1 MLSQI
6 TIKNFAIIDFLEI
19 NFKEGLTVLTGET
32 GAGKSIIADALD
44 FLLGARTTSDLIR
57 SSADKAQV
65 EGTFL
70 VPEKFF
76 LEKFEPWFKK
86 NSFDN
91 NSENVINVSRE
102 LTANGSKARI
112 NGSLSNVSHLLYLK
126 EILVDIHEQ
135 SEHIELLKIEKQ
147 MDILDNCGNDLHKK
161 ILEEYG
167 KTYEEYISLK
177 NRLNTY
183 LENRAVFAKKIDFL
197 KYQVNE
203 IKEAKINDLNEEN
216 ELHAKREMILNK
228 KELTENSTQVYE
240 LINGDDGVGTLRATS
255 LLAMLTEVKKLISK
269 SAEHDGS
276 FNTYLKTIEIIT
288 SELKELSSFVNHYG
302 ENIDAGN
309 NDLDEIEERLD
320 LFYNLKKK
328 YGKSLEEVQEY
339 LLKIESELSDEE
351 KNNCSQEELEGKYKQ
366 IEKDINA
373 LADKLTRSREEITK
387 SFVNRVHEELL
398 SLGFNGAGV
407 FHETPLLVI
416 EFTPCDISLNGKE
429 QIQFLFTSNPDEP
442 PKPLLKVASGGE
454 LSRIMLAIKSIACR
468 GGQTSPGTMVFD
480 EIDMGVSGE
489 IAANVARKLYKI
501 SRNNQVLCIT
511 HQPIIC
517 AMADEHFVI
526 EKKITDGLTSVTI
539 KEVLNN
545 EKAEALATLLTPE
558 RKSKDNI
565 TVDAKQFAQSLIENA
580 KKAKEKGPLCQ
591 MKLT

>member
-177 NRLNTY
+177 NRLNIFKRFFKEIY
-183 LENRAVFAKKIDFL
+183 SSYVFPYSSKIFL
-197 KYQVNE
+197 
-203 IKEAKINDLNEEN
+203 
-216 ELHAKREMILNK
+216 
-228 KELTENSTQVYE
+228 
-240 LINGDDGVGTLRATS
+240 
-255 LLAMLTEVKKLISK
+255 
-269 SAEHDGS
+269 
-276 FNTYLKTIEIIT
+276 
-288 SELKELSSFVNHYG
+288 
-302 ENIDAGN
+302 
-309 NDLDEIEERLD
+309 
-320 LFYNLKKK
+320 
-328 YGKSLEEVQEY
+328 
-339 LLKIESELSDEE
+339 
-351 KNNCSQEELEGKYKQ
+351 C
-366 IEKDINA
+366 
-373 LADKLTRSREEITK
+373 K
-387 SFVNRVHEELL
+387 SF
-398 SLGFNGAGV
+398 
-407 FHETPLLVI
+407 P
-416 EFTPCDISLNGKE
+416 
-429 QIQFLFTSNPDEP
+429 Q
-442 PKPLLKVASGGE
+442 
-454 LSRIMLAIKSIACR
+454 LSRISICFSIFKSSMC
-468 GGQTSPGTMVFD
+468 S
-480 EIDMGVSGE
+480 
-489 IAANVARKLYKI
+489 
-501 SRNNQVLCIT
+501 LC
-511 HQPIIC
+511 
-517 AMADEHFVI
+517 
-526 EKKITDGLTSVTI
+526 S
-539 KEVLNN
+539 
-545 EKAEALATLLTPE
+545 
-558 RKSKDNI
+558 
-565 TVDAKQFAQSLIENA
+565 
-580 KKAKEKGPLCQ
+580 
-591 MKLT
+591 